1 MTKGDML
8 LGDKA
13 QKVTKIIQRTKI
25 IQQYILTISLMPLM
39 NRKDVYD
46 ISFKF
51 QDFPINVMIKR
62 HFNQIYITDRLR
74 TIQN

>member
-51 QDFPINVMIKR
+51 RDFPINVMIKR